1 MLHEE
6 DEARA
11 RPSLNG
17 SGALPLP
24 PSRLPELLQRLGL
37 ERTPED
43 RPAMS
48 RLLADLRD
56 PAWYRRAAALRDLAK
71 WGEQAPLEELLKALE
86 DEHVSVRAN
95 AVQALAQLGA
105 RAPVERLGEVLLH
118 DSEWQVRESA
128 ALALAQLGEQAPVT
142 PLLNARYDPDATV
155 RQAVQHALEQTHPEL
170 LGAASSATQEAA
182 TAPYTPAESFKETI
196 AHVVSTNEQ
205 NTHIFL
211 PKKEGSMSENNFPT
225 EIVAYTNDKKP
236 QPEPRQRKR
245 RTWRVVSLSIA
256 AAVVAVNLLAWSILT
271 RTLHPNTTSTG
282 SAVPTAVPTA
292 AGVTPTTGQAGHL
305 GKTLFVYP
313 PAGQTPVDDFM
324 SVGWS
329 ADGKYISLSE
339 FGVTLFNA
347 SNGSVV
353 KQLGGSSGSA
363 WASWSPDGQR
373 LALSSGNV
381 QIWDVQTGKVL
392 VTYTPPS
399 APVASQASSNGALSA
414 LSGGNMIY
422 DSEWSPNGKQIASA
436 VDGNGY
442 GYNVQVWNAATGAPV
457 QTFEIKPNATADDY
471 IISVAWSADG
481 KYLMANSPNDGIFVW
496 EVASHKLVY
505 KHAGASR
512 AVWAPQ
518 GHVIASGDEHG
529 KVQVWDATTGATQF
543 SFQGQKN
550 SAVSSLAWS
559 PDGKYIAVGGSDVR
573 IWDVARHKLHY
584 TYTGFGQHKN
594 FAVNGLAWSPDSTR
608 IVAMGV
614 GMDVTTP
621 NTGIP
626 LDSIRVWIA
635 A

>member
-1 MLHEE
+1 
-6 DEARA
+6 
-11 RPSLNG
+11 
-17 SGALPLP
+17 
-24 PSRLPELLQRLGL
+24 
-37 ERTPED
+37 
-43 RPAMS
+43 
-48 RLLADLRD
+48 
-56 PAWYRRAAALRDLAK
+56 
-71 WGEQAPLEELLKALE
+71 
-86 DEHVSVRAN
+86 
-95 AVQALAQLGA
+95 
-105 RAPVERLGEVLLH
+105 
-118 DSEWQVRESA
+118 
-128 ALALAQLGEQAPVT
+128 
-142 PLLNARYDPDATV
+142 
-155 RQAVQHALEQTHPEL
+155 
-170 LGAASSATQEAA
+170 
-182 TAPYTPAESFKETI
+182 
-196 AHVVSTNEQ
+196 
-205 NTHIFL
+205 
-211 PKKEGSMSENNFPT
+211 ENNFPT

-271 RTLHPNTTSTG
+271 HTLRPNTTNTG
-282 SAVPTAVPTA
+282 SAVPTPTATA

-329 ADGKYISLSE
+329 SDGKYISLSE

-347 SNGSVV
+347 SNGSIV
-353 KQLGGSSGSA
+353 KQLGESSGSA
-363 WASWSPDGQR
+363 WTSWSPDGKR
-373 LALSSGNV
+373 LALSSSNV

-399 APVASQASSNGALSA
+399 APVVSQASSNGALSA

-436 VDGNGY
+436 VNGYGY
-442 GYNVQVWNAATGAPV
+442 GYNVQVWDAATGAPV
-457 QTFEIKPNATADDY
+457 HTFEIKPNATADDY
-471 IISVAWSADG
+471 ITGVAWSADG
-481 KYLMANSPNDGIFVW
+481 KYLMANSPSDGIFVW

-518 GHVIASGDEHG
+518 GHAIASGDEHG

-573 IWDVARHKLHY
+573 IWDVTRHKLHY

-614 GMDVTTP
+614 GMDVTAP
-621 NTGIP
+621 HTGIP